1 MEQLLER
8 IDPNS
13 GKEIVDRIRILL
25 ADFIRHEEMLIR
37 TRNTEAE
44 KVASRAITG
53 SLVSAVIIVL

>member
-25 ADFIRHEEMLIR
+25 ADFIRHEEKLIR